1 MTGAKKITDINIVTI
16 FNYLEIE
23 KDYNEEIRKA
33 EKRAQLQS
41 RR

>member
-1 MTGAKKITDINIVTI
+1 MTGEKHITDINIVTV

-23 KDYNEEIRKA
+23 KDFNEEIRKA
-33 EKRAQLQS
+33 EKRAQLHS